1 MNLTAESTIARQPKL
16 IAIILFI
23 ALSAITGLGM
33 GFAFNW
39 PPLLCLMITGLIGSL
54 PVWPSRVTHQSN
66 PLRTAEMI
74 SLIFLIIVGFGISLR
89 ALLPLLFD
97 GSIKIEAAV
106 PLLLMTPPLYV
117 VYLFLN
123 SHNTPQRISATD
135 HLTSV
140 FSGPPMMLSLAMGTT
155 IATYALMLMQYWQLL
170 FPDWTWM
177 AAKFLD
183 RGLIPPITLMLFFWA
198 VLLLANKAWVL
209 NREKKSLQQA
219 DSNAVSLLESAHQVA
234 LGNVAIAQQNIDNK
248 NMLLNNFFS
257 AMWKKSVDSYAIL
270 RYINWA
276 IPILGFIGTVLG
288 ISLAADGIQ
297 KIINSDG
304 GGMSE
309 FSSDLGQAIAP
320 LGIAFDTTLI
330 ALSLSILLML
340 LQTLLQRREE
350 NILIDYENAIRAQPH
365 H

>member
-1 MNLTAESTIARQPKL
+1 MDLTTASAIAPRPKL
-16 IAIILFI
+16 IVIILFI

-39 PPLLCLMITGLIGSL
+39 PPVLCLIIAALIGSL
-54 PVWPSRVTHQSN
+54 PMWLPIAANRSN
-66 PLRTAEMI
+66 PWRTAEII

-97 GSIKIEAAV
+97 DNIKIEAAV

-117 VYLFLN
+117 VYMLLN
-123 SHNTPQRISATD
+123 SRNTPHRISTTD
-135 HLTSV
+135 YLTTV
-140 FSGPPMMLSLAMGTT
+140 FSGPPMLLSLAMGITL
-155 IATYALMLMQYWQLL
+155 ATYALMLIQYLQLL
-170 FPDWTWM
+170 YPSWAWM
-177 AAKFLD
+177 AAKFLN

-198 VLLLANKAWVL
+198 ILLLASKGWAL
-209 NREKKSLQQA
+209 SREQKSLKQTG
-219 DSNAVSLLESAHQVA
+219 SSAVSLLKNAHQAA
-234 LGNVAIAQQNIDNK
+234 LGNLPIAQQSVDSNNT
-248 NMLLNNFFS
+248 LLNNFFS
-257 AMWKKSVDSYAIL
+257 TVWRKSVDSYAIL

-304 GGMSE
+304 GMSG

-340 LQTLLQRREE
+340 LQTLLQRQEE
-350 NILIDYENAIRAQPH
+350 NILIDYENTIRAQH
-365 H
+365 HH